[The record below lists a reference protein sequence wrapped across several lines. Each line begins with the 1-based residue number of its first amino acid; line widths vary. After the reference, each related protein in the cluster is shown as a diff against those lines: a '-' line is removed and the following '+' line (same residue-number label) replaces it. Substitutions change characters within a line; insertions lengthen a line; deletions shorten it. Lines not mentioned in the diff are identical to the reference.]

1 MTSSSLLK
9 ATATGSATAWIKC
22 LLSLVMTFSGVCVC
36 ADQITHKQF
45 LYDADNR
52 LTFQEV
58 ASETFE
64 EFDGTIQRRFETGT
78 LWIKLH
84 IHRRGSEELHLKFDT
99 PTSDKVSVITL
110 NTVSQGGWTETALH
124 NADLAGS
131 HVLKLNNNIELSQDS
146 VVYLRIQP
154 QGISEFAVSV
164 WPESDWQN
172 RQHSESQ
179 LKVFQIGVATTLL
192 VWSLVQWTLSRQ
204 RLYAVIGFTL
214 VFFLGR
220 LLTQSDQL
228 ASYLHLSIK
237 QNHLLLL
244 VFSIGYAMN
253 ALYLLHLLLIK
264 PDKQTQRKKIFY
276 AAYSATALIE
286 IYTLLLSSSE
296 LIPATVMLFFALLA
310 LISWDFIHSLQ
321 DQSVPPSVMRLRWV
335 VLAVAFS
342 IFVFNVLY
350 AFNLSVFVSQNQLLR
365 DIFELL
371 WIFSSILTIHL
382 LTLIDRHSF
391 TQRCNEASEA
401 KKIAAQETKLRMNQQ
416 RFLSMLMHEIRTPL
430 SVIKISTDMII
441 QDAPAINEKQIWVER
456 IDVAIDNITQ
466 VIENCVQAE
475 KHEEGLIKPQIT
487 RFLVEQELADM
498 SSQYA
503 QANTEYAS
511 RIEVGMDASDRNW
524 LQTDKH
530 YLRSMLLNL
539 LSNAVK
545 YSPPF
550 TKIYLRIYKV
560 QQQSSAKM
568 LFEIENEIGKAGAP
582 DESQVFQR
590 YYRAETAKKYA
601 GTGLGL
607 WLSQIMAK
615 QLGTRI
621 NMDLTPQKTIR
632 FHFTL
637 PIVHPQ

>member
-1 MTSSSLLK
+1 
-9 ATATGSATAWIKC
+9 
-22 LLSLVMTFSGVCVC
+22 
-36 ADQITHKQF
+36 
-45 LYDADNR
+45 
-52 LTFQEV
+52 
-58 ASETFE
+58 
-64 EFDGTIQRRFETGT
+64 
-78 LWIKLH
+78 
-84 IHRRGSEELHLKFDT
+84 
-99 PTSDKVSVITL
+99 
-110 NTVSQGGWTETALH
+110 
-124 NADLAGS
+124 
-131 HVLKLNNNIELSQDS
+131 
-146 VVYLRIQP
+146 
-154 QGISEFAVSV
+154 
-164 WPESDWQN
+164 
-172 RQHSESQ
+172 
-179 LKVFQIGVATTLL
+179 
-192 VWSLVQWTLSRQ
+192 
-204 RLYAVIGFTL
+204 
-214 VFFLGR
+214 
-220 LLTQSDQL
+220 
-228 ASYLHLSIK
+228 
-237 QNHLLLL
+237 
-244 VFSIGYAMN
+244 
-253 ALYLLHLLLIK
+253 
-264 PDKQTQRKKIFY
+264 
-276 AAYSATALIE
+276 
-286 IYTLLLSSSE
+286 
-296 LIPATVMLFFALLA
+296 
-310 LISWDFIHSLQ
+310 
-321 DQSVPPSVMRLRWV
+321 
-335 VLAVAFS
+335 
-342 IFVFNVLY
+342 
-350 AFNLSVFVSQNQLLR
+350 LLR

-401 KKIAAQETKLRMNQQ
+401 KKIAAQETKLRINQQ